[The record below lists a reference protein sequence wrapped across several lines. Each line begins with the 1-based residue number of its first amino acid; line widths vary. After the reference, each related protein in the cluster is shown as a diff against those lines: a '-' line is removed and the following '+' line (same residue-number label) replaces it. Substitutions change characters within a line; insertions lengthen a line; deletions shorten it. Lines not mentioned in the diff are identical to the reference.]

1 MMPFKQ
7 HLQSTTATSRLAIH
21 SKSANFSKPTAQ
33 LLWSYF
39 PELPVLDNILAHL
52 KKTATLP
59 DMKDVG
65 FIGVQHL
72 LPTTGSLFKM
82 FTLMGARPENMFFAG
97 KCYSTDPGVAYIL
110 KQLGLYIIDGT
121 KPGRLG
127 EYVKAHNQDVKKLW
141 EAFLDHCK
149 KNNIKKIMILTDGA
163 AVIDYAPPLD
173 DYEVIAVDQTRSS
186 RYSMNVRESRIKII
200 NVAQCAAKQLL
211 EPLFIQRSAL
221 ERLKPLFETIDKE
234 KTVIGVVG
242 YGAIGKALVK
252 YLVSAGYKT
261 VVYDQDPIVMNSI
274 VVTRNLTKANNL
286 SYLMVNSH
294 YIFGCTGQDI
304 TKGINLLAINGWDRH
319 IASLTSE
326 DKEVTELLLNIQKL
340 LDSDKGATVVID
352 TMSDIEIK
360 TSMGNRLFVIKA
372 GLPCN
377 FSRAETPDPELP
389 FSLIRGLLACAAVFG
404 FKLLESGDPTD
415 SKNIMLDPEVQR
427 FVVGLW
433 QAELGD
439 LQQNDP
445 EIQQLPINNFQHP
458 RWIADHS
465 VGTLVDYPNN
475 SFSNNKQ
482 FKVMAKL

>member
-1 MMPFKQ
+1 M
-7 HLQSTTATSRLAIH
+7 
-21 SKSANFSKPTAQ
+21 
-33 LLWSYF
+33 
-39 PELPVLDNILAHL
+39 
-52 KKTATLP
+52 
-59 DMKDVG
+59 
-65 FIGVQHL
+65 
-72 LPTTGSLFKM
+72 
-82 FTLMGARPENMFFAG
+82 
-97 KCYSTDPGVAYIL
+97 
-110 KQLGLYIIDGT
+110 
-121 KPGRLG
+121 
-127 EYVKAHNQDVKKLW
+127 
-141 EAFLDHCK
+141 
-149 KNNIKKIMILTDGA
+149 
-163 AVIDYAPPLD
+163 
-173 DYEVIAVDQTRSS
+173 
-186 RYSMNVRESRIKII
+186 
-200 NVAQCAAKQLL
+200 
-211 EPLFIQRSAL
+211 
-221 ERLKPLFETIDKE
+221 
-234 KTVIGVVG
+234 
-242 YGAIGKALVK
+242 
-252 YLVSAGYKT
+252 
-261 VVYDQDPIVMNSI
+261 
-274 VVTRNLTKANNL
+274 
-286 SYLMVNSH
+286 
-294 YIFGCTGQDI
+294 
-304 TKGINLLAINGWDRH
+304 
-319 IASLTSE
+319 
-326 DKEVTELLLNIQKL
+326 TELLLNIQKL